1 MRILALD
8 IGDRRIGVALSDPLR
23 ILATPLTT
31 IERATPDTESAIDA
45 ILALAQ
51 QHEAAEILVGIP
63 YLMSGRIGA
72 QARITL
78 DFAASSR
85 RERTHHPRHS
95 RRRTPLIRPGRPPP
109 SPVRRLP
116 HPIQRPHRLRR
127 RRHHPP
133 VLPRRQNLSNGSL
146 DQRTEKLPQQT
157 TVPSELRAQVWLS
170 PLLMSVNLPSVGFS
184 EI

>member
-45 ILALAQ
+45 ILALAE

-78 DFAASSR
+78 DFARA
-85 RERTHHPRHS
+85 
-95 RRRTPLIRPGRPPP
+95 
-109 SPVRRLP
+109 
-116 HPIQRPHRLRR
+116 
-127 RRHHPP
+127 
-133 VLPRRQNLSNGSL
+133 LS
-146 DQRTEKLPQQT
+146 QRTNIPVTHADERLSSVQADRLLAQSGT
-157 TVPSELRAQVWLS
+157 PSTRDKSRTDSAAAAIILQSYLDAK
-170 PLLMSVNLPSVGFS
+170 
-184 EI
+184 